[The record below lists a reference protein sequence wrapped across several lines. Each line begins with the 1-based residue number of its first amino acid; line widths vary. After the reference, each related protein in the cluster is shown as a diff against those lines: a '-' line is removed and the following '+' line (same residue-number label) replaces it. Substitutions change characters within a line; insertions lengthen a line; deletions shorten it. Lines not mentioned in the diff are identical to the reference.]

1 MEVQGYMICSEF
13 FDVIS
18 ALIFHLGV
26 NMSPGNQQYIV
37 TSTNSQT
44 EMAFVYP
51 PGSVSHYDSSAG
63 TYPNQADLSQSGGEA
78 QVPSKK
84 CYPSSVVATEAST
97 AGLTQGTSSVTSQ
110 ARGHHQHIKR
120 RDNLIMHYKIVDI
133 IWQ

>member
-1 MEVQGYMICSEF
+1 MIFSEF

-37 TSTNSQT
+37 TSINSQT

-97 AGLTQGTSSVTSQ
+97 AGLTQGTSSVTCSGQ
-110 ARGHHQHIKR
+110 GSPPAYQEKGQP
-120 RDNLIMHYKIVDI
+120 DNAL
-133 IWQ
+133 